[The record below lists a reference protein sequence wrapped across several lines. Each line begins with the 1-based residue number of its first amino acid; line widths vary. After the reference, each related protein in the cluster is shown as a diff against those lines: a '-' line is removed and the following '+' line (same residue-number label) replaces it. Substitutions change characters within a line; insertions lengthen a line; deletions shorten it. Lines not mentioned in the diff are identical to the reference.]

1 MKRFIF
7 LGKRIEKLERGGGMP
22 RVRDLNRKKAFELYQ
37 NANGSI
43 DLIEIANKLKV
54 SSGTVRGWKSKDQWE
69 QKLNE
74 TFPKKQ
80 IECSKRT
87 KGGQTGNKNAET
99 HGAYSKTYWDT
110 LDEEELDFI
119 HSMTDA
125 EEEQLIMQLQMF
137 SIRERRFMK
146 NIKKYQEIE
155 QENHGLAVE
164 EVSKIKNIEDLTS
177 IDGESIVSGKY
188 KKVKKRTVTKTKAVM
203 NSIMALEAELTK
215 IQRAKTK
222 AIDALA
228 RIRLEKQKLESEK
241 TDNDIVDDWIE
252 AASREDVVSNE

>member
-1 MKRFIF
+1 
-7 LGKRIEKLERGGGMP
+7 MP

-37 NANGSI
+37 NANGNI
-43 DLIEIANKLKV
+43 DLIEIATKLKV

-74 TFPKKQ
+74 TLPKKQ
-80 IECSKRT
+80 MECSKRT
-87 KGGQTGNKNAET
+87 RGGQTGNKNAET

-110 LDEEELDFI
+110 LDDEELDLI

-164 EVSKIKNIEDLTS
+164 EVSKTKKMEDLMNM
-177 IDGESIVSGKY
+177 DGESIASGKY
-188 KKVKKRTVTKTKAVM
+188 KKVKESTVTKTKAVM

-215 IQRAKTK
+215 VQRAKTK
-222 AIDALA
+222 AIEALSKY
-228 RIRLEKQKLESEK
+228 RLEKAKLESESAG
-241 TDNDIVDDWIE
+241 NDTVDDWIAAVLGEEE
-252 AASREDVVSNE
+252 ASD

>member
-1 MKRFIF
+1 MARARSPCSIEA
-7 LGKRIEKLERGGGMP
+7 EKLYHEGMKL
-22 RVRDLNRKKAFELYQ
+22 VDIAKKI
-37 NANGSI
+37 G
-43 DLIEIANKLKV
+43 V
-54 SSGTVRGWKSKDQWE
+54 PSSTVRRWKSTQKWDVDKSE
-69 QKLNE
+69 QGKKKE
-74 TFPKKQ
+74 TERSDKRKPNARKSKGAPK
-80 IECSKRT
+80 
-87 KGGQTGNKNAET
+87 GNKNAET
-99 HGAYSKTYWDT
+99 HGAYSEVYWDA
-110 LDEEELDFI
+110 LDDEELDLI
-119 HSMTDA
+119 DNMA
-125 EEEQLIMQLQMF
+125 GVEEEQLIMQLQMF

-155 QENHGLAVE
+155 QENHGLTVE
-164 EVSKIKNIEDLTS
+164 EVSKTKNIEDL
-177 IDGESIVSGKY
+177 INMDGESIASGKY
-188 KKVKKRTVTKTKAVM
+188 KKVKKRTVTKTKSVM